1 MHIDSKPRN
10 HAINSDKEKINDDA
24 IKTNGPSVTPS
35 SEKPFSPAHLPG
47 SKQAVAG
54 SEKPSEQN
62 TTIQPAKEKSFEQ
75 KQFSERLARAEEKA
89 RIALDSE
96 KNKMYQTQLGILS
109 PEAEKAVNDYN
120 ALFQAKSSNPGTRSA
135 VRSAFDENF
144 ISPDEEQRWQAL
156 QSKLPIETQIHTV
169 TRPLG
174 VTGKKELAQA
184 IFRESGFSLFE
195 GKPEGNRFIE
205 ELMSVVNQKAAT
217 MTPTDKGMALVFR
230 FPGTYGE
237 VGHIAVGSLWRNE
250 AGQLRMDVSHQES
263 VAPTAQSGN
272 VYTGRIF
279 DTFDTAKTYP
289 TKIAPVVEGMKLFG
303 PPSVNV
309 FPVPFPEVLAP
320 YTQLF
325 KDHEVSYGATEDW
338 APAEKSTLPKNM
350 HKETCFNVTHKTLA
364 RMFGMTTTHAPLLPT
379 VFKQMKGFA
388 GVPEGKFKEFEIK
401 GKILVDA
408 SDEKLEVSGVE
419 AKKLSLEQA
428 AADKSLAVLAFMNIG
443 PNWIDSGPADL
454 NGKMRVQPAL
464 LKFKLGQVGFQ
475 LEGQVKAFK
484 FASEAPALKDL
495 RLDGKPVIKG
505 KVYTAEEAQRMTY
518 LGKEPSKE
526 IKYVVGVPLTSNAKL

>member
-1 MHIDSKPRN
+1 MHIDSTPRN
-10 HAINSDKEKINDDA
+10 HAINSEKEKINDAA
-24 IKTNGPSVTPS
+24 IKTNGPSVTHS

-54 SEKPSEQN
+54 NEKPSEQN
-62 TTIQPAKEKSFEQ
+62 TPIQPAKEKPFEQ
-75 KQFSERLARAEEKA
+75 KQFSKRLARAEEKA

-109 PEAEKAVNDYN
+109 PEAEKAVNEYN

-156 QSKLPIETQIHTV
+156 QSKLPVETQIHTV

-174 VTGKKELAQA
+174 VTGKQELAQA
-184 IFRESGFSLFE
+184 IFREPGFALFA
-195 GKPEGNRFIE
+195 GKPEGNTFIE

-217 MTPTDKGMALVFR
+217 MAPTDKGMALVFR
-230 FPGTYGE
+230 FPATYGE

-263 VAPTAQSGN
+263 VAPTAQSGH

-279 DTFDTAKTYP
+279 DTFDTAKAYP

-320 YTQLF
+320 YTELF

-338 APAEKSTLPKNM
+338 APAEKSILPKNI

-364 RMFGMTTTHAPLLPT
+364 RMYGVTTTHAPLLPT

-388 GVPEGKFKEFEIK
+388 GVPEEKFKEFQIK
-401 GKILVDA
+401 G
-408 SDEKLEVSGVE
+408 
-419 AKKLSLEQA
+419 KKLSLEQA
-428 AADKSLAVLAFMNIG
+428 ATDKSLAVIAFMSIG
-443 PNWIDSGPADL
+443 PNWIDSGPADV
-454 NGKMRVQPAL
+454 NGKIRVQPGR
-464 LKFKLGQVGFQ
+464 LKFQPGQVGFPLQ
-475 LEGQVKAFK
+475 GQVKAFK
-484 FASEAPALKDL
+484 FASEAPVLKDL

-526 IKYVVGVPLTSNAKL
+526 INYVVGVPLTSSAKL